1 MDSFKKFIDFNRAE
15 FEKDLLPAGS
25 KERFMNRV
33 SGRKSMPRLYKMPY
47 WTKLAVASSIIIMI
61 GLPVVFSNRWS
72 KLDSGEYYIEML
84 EEKSLK
90 IEKLSLFLSDY
101 EKLNIEST
109 LRQLIEESVPLS
121 DQLPNSI
128 TKRVRREILKDYYTE
143 KIEGAERL
151 EKYVTGLLDK

>member
-1 MDSFKKFIDFNRAE
+1 
-15 FEKDLLPAGS
+15 
-25 KERFMNRV
+25 
-33 SGRKSMPRLYKMPY
+33 MPRFYKMPY

>member
-1 MDSFKKFIDFNRAE
+1 
-15 FEKDLLPAGS
+15 
-25 KERFMNRV
+25 
-33 SGRKSMPRLYKMPY
+33 MPY